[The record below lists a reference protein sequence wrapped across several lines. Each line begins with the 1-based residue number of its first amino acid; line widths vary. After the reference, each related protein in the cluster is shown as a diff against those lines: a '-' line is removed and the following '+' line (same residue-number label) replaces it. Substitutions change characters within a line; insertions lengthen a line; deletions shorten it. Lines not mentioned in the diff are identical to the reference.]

1 MFRSMTLRRIWPF
14 TASAFF
20 AVVFV
25 QVLAKV
31 ALATEGELVGP
42 QLLSSQ
48 AIFNIFVYGS
58 IAGLTVAT
66 FCILGVW
73 FSEMKSGSVW

>member
-1 MFRSMTLRRIWPF
+1 MKPSWLRRVWPF
-14 TASAFF
+14 AASALF

-31 ALATEGELVGP
+31 AIAAEGETTSP
-42 QLLSSQ
+42 NLLSSLG
-48 AIFNIFVYGS
+48 IFNIFVYGS

-66 FCILGVW
+66 LCILGVW

>member
-1 MFRSMTLRRIWPF
+1 MIRLTLFRKFWVWIV
-14 TASAFF
+14 SAFF

-31 ALATEGELVGP
+31 AIATEAESNSP
-42 QLLSSQ
+42 DLLSSLG
-48 AIFNIFVYGS
+48 IFNIFVYGS

-66 FCILGVW
+66 LCILAVW
-73 FSEMKSGSVW
+73 FNEMKSGSVW